1 MLCEARAKQLNDT
14 VCVIRL
20 AKITTRAV
28 KFKSHHEKYR
38 LDNKPFVLPRYF
50 FGKELKTDPSTGC

>member
-1 MLCEARAKQLNDT
+1 MLSEARAKQLNDT

-28 KFKSHHEKYR
+28 KFKSHHERYR
-38 LDNKPFVLPRYF
+38 LDSKPFAAFVTSLD
-50 FGKELKTDPSTGC
+50 KN

>member
-1 MLCEARAKQLNDT
+1 MLSEARAKQLNDI

-28 KFKSHHEKYR
+28 KFKSHHEWYR
-38 LDNKPFVLPRYF
+38 LDNKPFVLRYF
-50 FGKELKTDPSTGC
+50 IGQELKTDPSTG

>member
-1 MLCEARAKQLNDT
+1 MLSETRAKQLNDT

-28 KFKSHHEKYR
+28 KFKSHHEWYR
-38 LDNKPFVLPRYF
+38 LDNKPFVLLRYF
-50 FGKELKTDPSTGC
+50 FGQELKPDPSTG